1 VNAKVAQIEQSYA
14 DITST
19 IRNIWDDEATGS
31 DQNDGNLDATEPQ
44 REAWSV
50 LLRRLFLPPEPSHVV
65 DMGCGAG
72 FITLALA
79 ELGHAVTGV
88 DMSSRMLGVC
98 RANAEKRGLADVR
111 LVSGEAEQPPA
122 DVGPVDAVISRYL
135 LWTLPRPEKAVRAWA
150 NLTKPGGRV
159 IGIDALWTSE
169 LVRESVNLEYPA
181 EIIKLL
187 PLLHARDLEPVHN
200 VWRRAGLEDV
210 MVEELGW
217 LDEIVRS
224 EVSMGTRP
232 LFRHMRLY
240 LVEGTRPS

>member
-1 VNAKVAQIEQSYA
+1 MNAKVAQIDQTYA

-19 IRNIWDDEATGS
+19 IRSIWDNEAKGS
-31 DQNDGNLDATEPQ
+31 DQDDGNFDATEPQ

-50 LLRRLFLPPEPSHVV
+50 LLRRLFSPAEPSRIV

-72 FITLALA
+72 FVTLALA

-88 DMSSRMLGVC
+88 DISSRMLGVC
-98 RANAEKRGLADVR
+98 RVNAGERGLTDVR
-111 LVSGEAEQPPA
+111 LVSGDAGQPPA

-181 EIIKLL
+181 EILKLL
-187 PLLHARDLEPVHN
+187 PLLHARDLDPVRN

-210 MVEELGW
+210 MVEELSW
-217 LDEIVRS
+217 LDQVVRS
-224 EVSMGTRP
+224 EVSMGMRP
-232 LFRHMRLY
+232 LARRMRLY

>member
-1 VNAKVAQIEQSYA
+1 VNTKVAQIEKSYA

-19 IRNIWDDEATGS
+19 IRNIWDDEAKGI
-31 DQNDGNLDATEPQ
+31 DQNYGNLDATEPQ

-50 LLRRLFLPPEPSHVV
+50 LLRRLFPPAEPFHVV

-72 FITLALA
+72 FVALALA

-98 RANAEKRGLADVR
+98 RANAEERGLDVR
-111 LVSGEAEQPPA
+111 LVSGEAEQPPG
-122 DVGPVDAVISRYL
+122 DVGSVDAVISRYL
-135 LWTLPRPEKAVRAWA
+135 LWTLPRPEKAVQAWA

-159 IGIDALWTSE
+159 VGIDALWTSE
-169 LVRESVNLEYPA
+169 LVRESVDHEYPA
-181 EIIKLL
+181 EIIRLL
-187 PLLHARDLEPVHN
+187 PLLHARDLDPVHN

-217 LDEIVRS
+217 LDEVVRS
-224 EVSMGTRP
+224 EVSMMVRP